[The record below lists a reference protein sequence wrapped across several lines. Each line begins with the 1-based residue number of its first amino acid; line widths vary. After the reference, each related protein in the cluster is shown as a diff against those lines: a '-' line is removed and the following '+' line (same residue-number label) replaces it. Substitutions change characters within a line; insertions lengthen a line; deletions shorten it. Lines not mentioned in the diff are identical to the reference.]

1 MEQNAGDGLIFND
14 LLGDLAILDG
24 EIVPGRVQLE
34 SGGAFQFQ
42 SIIIALGKRSKH
54 SAGVSR
60 GNGVYQGII

>member
-34 SGGAFQFQ
+34 SGGA
-42 SIIIALGKRSKH
+42 SCSK
-54 SAGVSR
+54 A
-60 GNGVYQGII
+60 

>member
-42 SIIIALGKRSKH
+42 SIIIALIKRGKDS
-54 SAGVSR
+54 SGVP
-60 GNGVYQGII
+60 GGDGVH